1 LGQDEAVISVVMPAH
16 DEEAFLAA
24 AVEEVV
30 RGLRGLGD
38 PFEILVVENGS
49 TDATAAVATKLAGEY
64 PEVRSLSLDQADYGN
79 ALRQGFLAAEGR
91 AVAIFDVDYYDLGF
105 LARAM
110 EVIDQPGGPSVVV
123 GSKRGKGAVDTRARS
138 RQVVTWTFSTLL
150 HVGFGLKVS
159 DTHGM
164 KVLRRDDVVSL
175 VQRSK
180 FGTDLFDT
188 ELVIRAERAGM
199 RVDELPVVVA
209 ETRPSR
215 SSIARRIPRSI
226 VGLARL
232 RLVLWREGRP
242 AKAQA

>member
-1 LGQDEAVISVVMPAH
+1 MISVVMPAH
-16 DEEAFLAA
+16 DEEPFLAA
-24 AVEEVV
+24 AVAEVV
-30 RGLRGLGD
+30 AGLRGLGD
-38 PFEILVVENGS
+38 PFEIVVVENGS

-64 PEVRSLSLDQADYGN
+64 PEVRSLSLDRADYGN

-110 EVIDQPGGPSVVV
+110 AVLDQPGGPSVVV
-123 GSKRGKGAVDTRARS
+123 GSKRGAGSVDTRARS
-138 RQVVTWTFSTLL
+138 RQVVTWTFSTIL

-232 RLVLWREGRP
+232 RLVLWREDR
-242 AKAQA
+242 AAT

>member
-16 DEEAFLAA
+16 DEEPFLAS
-24 AVEEVV
+24 AVAEVV
-30 RGLRGLGD
+30 HGLRGRGG
-38 PFEILVVENGS
+38 PFEIVVVENGS
-49 TDATAAVATKLAGEY
+49 TDATAAVAADLAREY

-105 LARAM
+105 L
-110 EVIDQPGGPSVVV
+110 DQALEALDKPEGPSVVV
-123 GSKRGKGAVDTRARS
+123 GSKRGPGAVDTRARS
-138 RQVVTWTFSTLL
+138 RQMVTWVFSTVL
-150 HVGFGLKVS
+150 HVAFGLKVS

-164 KVLRRDDVVSL
+164 KVLRRDDVVAL
-175 VQRSK
+175 VQGSK

-199 RVDELPVVVA
+199 RVDELPVVVE

-215 SSIARRIPRSI
+215 TSIARRIPRSI

-232 RLVLWREGRP
+232 RVVLWREGRP
-242 AKAQA
+242 KP

>member
-1 LGQDEAVISVVMPAH
+1 MISVVMPAH
-16 DEEAFLAA
+16 DEEPFLAA
-24 AVEEVV
+24 AVGEVV
-30 RGLRGLGD
+30 EGLRGWGGA
-38 PFEILVVENGS
+38 FEIVVVENGS

-64 PEVRSLSLDQADYGN
+64 PEVRSLSLDQADYGH
-79 ALRQGFLAAEGR
+79 ALQQGFLAARGG

-105 LARAM
+105 LSRAL
-110 EVIDQPGGPSVVV
+110 DALNQPGGPSIVV
-123 GSKRGKGAVDTRARS
+123 GTKRGPGSVDTRAWS
-138 RQVVTWTFSTLL
+138 RQLVTRVFSTIL
-150 HVGFGLKVS
+150 HFGFGLKVH

-164 KVLRRDDVVSL
+164 KVLRRDDVVAL
-175 VQRSK
+175 VQGSK

-215 SSIARRIPRSI
+215 SSIVRRIPRSI

-232 RLVLWREGRP
+232 RVVLWREGRP
-242 AKAQA
+242 TAPKP

>member
-1 LGQDEAVISVVMPAH
+1 MISVVMPAH

-24 AVEEVV
+24 AVGEVV
-30 RGLRGLGD
+30 EGLRGLGD
-38 PFEILVVENGS
+38 AFEIVVVENGS
-49 TDATAAVATKLAGEY
+49 TDSTAAVATKLAEEY
-64 PEVRSLSLDQADYGN
+64 PEVRSLSLEHADYGN
-79 ALRQGFLAAEGR
+79 ALRQGFLVAEGR

-105 LARAM
+105 LAHAL
-110 EVIDQPGGPSVVV
+110 EVLDKPDGPSIVV
-123 GSKRGKGAVDTRARS
+123 GSKRGVGAVDGRAWS
-138 RQVVTWTFSTLL
+138 RQFVTWVFSTVL
-150 HVGFGLKVS
+150 HAGFGLKVS

-164 KVLRRDDVVSL
+164 KVLRRDDVVAL
-175 VQRSK
+175 VQGSR

-199 RVDELPVVVA
+199 RVAELPVVVE

-215 SSIARRIPRSI
+215 TSIARRIPRSI

-242 AKAQA
+242 KPGSA

>member
-1 LGQDEAVISVVMPAH
+1 MMPVISVVMPAH
-16 DEEAFLAA
+16 DEEPFLAA
-24 AVEEVV
+24 AVEEVA
-30 RGLRGLGD
+30 RGLRGRGGG
-38 PFEILVVENGS
+38 FEIVVVENGS
-49 TDATAAVATKLAGEY
+49 TDATAAVAAKLAGEY
-64 PEVRSLSLDQADYGN
+64 PEVRALSLDEADYGN

-105 LARAM
+105 LERALG
-110 EVIDQPGGPSVVV
+110 VLDQPGGPSIVV
-123 GSKRGKGAVDTRARS
+123 GSKRGPGAVDTRARS
-138 RQVVTWTFSTLL
+138 RQLVTWVFSIVL

-164 KVLRRDDVVSL
+164 KVLRRDDVVAL
-175 VQRSK
+175 VNGSR

-199 RVDELPVVVA
+199 RVAELPVVVE

-215 SSIARRIPRSI
+215 TSIARRIPRSI

-232 RLVLWREGRP
+232 RVVLWREGRP
-242 AKAQA
+242 PA

>member
-16 DEEAFLAA
+16 DEEPFLAA
-24 AVEEVV
+24 AVGEVV
-30 RGLRGLGD
+30 EGLRGWGGA
-38 PFEILVVENGS
+38 FEIVVVENGS

-64 PEVRSLSLDQADYGN
+64 PEVRSLSLDQADYGH
-79 ALRQGFLAAEGR
+79 ALQQGFLAARGG

-105 LARAM
+105 LSRAL
-110 EVIDQPGGPSVVV
+110 DALNQPGGPSIVV
-123 GSKRGKGAVDTRARS
+123 GTKRGPGSVDTRAWS
-138 RQVVTWTFSTLL
+138 RQLVTRVFSTIL
-150 HVGFGLKVS
+150 HFGFGLKVH

-164 KVLRRDDVVSL
+164 KVLRRDDVVAL
-175 VQRSK
+175 VQGSK

-215 SSIARRIPRSI
+215 SSIVRRIPRSI

-232 RLVLWREGRP
+232 RVVLWREGRP
-242 AKAQA
+242 TAPKP

>member
-1 LGQDEAVISVVMPAH
+1 MISVVMPAH
-16 DEEAFLAA
+16 DEEPFLAA
-24 AVEEVV
+24 AVGEVV
-30 RGLRGLGD
+30 QGLRGWGGA
-38 PFEILVVENGS
+38 FEIVVVENGS
-49 TDATAAVATKLAGEY
+49 TDATAAVAAKLSGEY
-64 PEVRSLSLDQADYGN
+64 PEVRSLSLDHADYGN
-79 ALRQGFLAAEGR
+79 ALRQGFLAADGR
-91 AVAIFDVDYYDLGF
+91 AVAIFDVDYYDFGF
-105 LARAM
+105 LSRAL
-110 EVIDQPGGPSVVV
+110 EALDQPGGPSVVV
-123 GSKRGKGAVDTRARS
+123 GSKRGPGAVDTRARS
-138 RQVVTWTFSTLL
+138 RQLVTWVFSTVL
-150 HVGFGLKVS
+150 HVGFGLKVH

-164 KVLRRDDVVSL
+164 KVLRREDVVAL

-188 ELVIRAERAGM
+188 ELIIRAERAGM

-242 AKAQA
+242 GPPTP

>member
-1 LGQDEAVISVVMPAH
+1 MISVVMPAH
-16 DEEAFLAA
+16 DEEPFLAA
-24 AVEEVV
+24 AVGEVV
-30 RGLRGLGD
+30 QGLRGWGGA
-38 PFEILVVENGS
+38 FEIVVVENGS

-79 ALRQGFLAAEGR
+79 ALRQGFLAAEGD

-105 LARAM
+105 LSRAL
-110 EVIDQPGGPSVVV
+110 EALDRPGGPSIVV
-123 GSKRGKGAVDTRARS
+123 GSKRGPGAVDTRARS
-138 RQVVTWTFSTLL
+138 RQMVTWVFSTVL
-150 HVGFGLKVS
+150 HFGFGLKVS

-164 KVLRRDDVVSL
+164 KVLRRDDMVAL
-175 VQRSK
+175 VKGSK

-199 RVDELPVVVA
+199 RVDELPVVVE

-215 SSIARRIPRSI
+215 TSIARRIPRSI

-232 RLVLWREGRP
+232 RMVLWREGRP
-242 AKAQA
+242 TG